1 MKLMVLNKRPASNGA
16 TGSCR
21 HCSKTMKVGELAL
34 HQKMPNNP
42 YGDRDMFFHVECV
55 DKVLLAG
62 PDMKQKLSVAAQAV
76 VDDTLVHIRERML
89 ETGDPFV
96 DC

>member
-1 MKLMVLNKRPASNGA
+1 MRLMVLNKQPASNGA

-21 HCSKTMKVGELAL
+21 HCNKTMKVGDLAL

-42 YGDRDMFFHVECV
+42 FGDRDMFFHPECV
-55 DKVLLAG
+55 DKLLLESL
-62 PDMKQKLSVAAQAV
+62 DIKQQLSAAAQAV
-76 VDDTLVHIRERML
+76 VDDTLAHIRERMI